1 MFDSADLICT
11 PGVLMLVV
19 VVDDDELKA
28 GKDRRVR

>member
-19 VVDDDELKA
+19 VDDDELEA